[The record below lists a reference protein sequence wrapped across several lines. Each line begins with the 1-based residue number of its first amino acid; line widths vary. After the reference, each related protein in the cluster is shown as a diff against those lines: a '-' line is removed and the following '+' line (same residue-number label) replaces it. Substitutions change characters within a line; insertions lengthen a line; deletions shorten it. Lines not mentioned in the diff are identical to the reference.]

1 MTRSP
6 KFKKK
11 FILLLVLLFFFESS
25 CAHVARLKQPP
36 PPTERPAHLVH
47 YYRYPPLTVTPLIH
61 TLRSHKR
68 YTEKRV
74 IFRQV
79 EDLPGHR
86 SSLVIHYYEPKEKR
100 RHPLI
105 VITPVLG
112 KNYGIERSFANYF
125 ANRGYACAIVH
136 RQRLRLV
143 PDQELSKVEEYLR
156 SSVIRVRLALDWLE
170 RQERI
175 DPERIGTYG
184 ISFGGILNTILG
196 GIEPR
201 VKCHLIALAGGNLAD
216 VICYSHEGAIQR
228 YRQQFMKRKGL
239 TLEELHEELRK
250 AIISEPM
257 EFAHFIDSRKV
268 YLFIAWFDFV
278 VGRKHARKL
287 AKALGYPETYYVP
300 LGHYSSALAIPFI
313 RVKTLQFF
321 DSHLKPPP
329 PPSRK

>member
-1 MTRSP
+1 MTRFP
-6 KFKKK
+6 QFQKKL
-11 FILLLVLLFFFESS
+11 ILLLVFLFFFESS
-25 CAHVARLKQPP
+25 CAHVARLKNPP
-36 PPTERPAHLVH
+36 SPTKAPAHLVN
-47 YYRYPPLTVTPLIH
+47 YYRYPPLTAKPLIL
-61 TLRSHKR
+61 TLRNHR
-68 YTEKRV
+68 LYIEKRV

-112 KNYGIERSFANYF
+112 KNYGIERSFATYF
-125 ANRGYACAIVH
+125 ANRGYACAIVD
-136 RQRLRLV
+136 RKRLRLI
-143 PDQELSKVEEYLR
+143 PDQELSKFEEYLR
-156 SSVIRVRLALDWLE
+156 SSVIRIRIALDWLE
-170 RQERI
+170 HQEKI

-196 GIEPR
+196 GIESR
-201 VKCHLIALAGGNLAD
+201 IKCHLIALAGGNLAD
-216 VICYSHEGAIQR
+216 VICYSHEGVIQR
-228 YRQQFMKRKGL
+228 YRQQFMKQRGI
-239 TLEELHEELRK
+239 TLEEFHKQLQE
-250 AIISEPM
+250 AILSEPM

-321 DSHLKPPP
+321 DSHLKPSP
-329 PPSRK
+329 PPSRG